1 MDGNGRV
8 KRLLPRNGRR
18 PTTEGMDVAVIGTG
32 HVGLPTCVTLAALG
46 HTVTGL
52 DEDAQKIELLQTGSV
67 PFFEPGLE
75 QLLSEGISQGRL
87 TFSVDAETALPGR
100 DVVFMCVGTPA
111 REDGSANLLAVE
123 TAARTVARFATGPV
137 VVVEKSTVPAGT
149 AHRVRRALA
158 RERPD
163 IRFQV
168 VSNPEFL
175 REGQAIEDSL
185 QPDRILVGADS
196 LVAFEKMRQ
205 LYAPLLSEGSQ
216 LIETDIETAELS
228 KHACNAFL
236 AMKISFANAL
246 ARICERAGAD
256 VTAVTRVMGA
266 DARIGHKFL
275 AAGLGYGGYCFPKDL
290 QAFHRLA
297 AGLGYDFPLLEEVA
311 RINDEAVEAVV
322 RKVEDSLWNLEDKRV
337 ALLGLAFKPGTNDT
351 RFSPALSLA
360 RRLIQKNCHVV
371 GYDPQVPDATSEVPG
386 LEQADDLY
394 AAAEGAECVVLCTEW
409 PEFRAIDLLRLRN
422 VMAYPIFVD
431 GRNLLDPK
439 EMRAA
444 GFTYYST
451 GRPVIQDYQF
461 EIASAEAEVEQI
473 VPQGRAT

>member
-1 MDGNGRV
+1 
-8 KRLLPRNGRR
+8 
-18 PTTEGMDVAVIGTG
+18 
-32 HVGLPTCVTLAALG
+32 VGLVAAAALAELG
-46 HTVTGL
+46 HRVVGT
-52 DEDAQKIELLQTGSV
+52 DADLEKLTWLERGEI
-67 PFFEPGLE
+67 PFFEPGLPE
-75 QLLSEGISQGRL
+75 LVAAGRATGRL
-87 TFSVDAETALPGR
+87 RFAETIAGAVAGCE
-100 DVVFMCVGTPA
+100 VVFICVGTPA

-137 VVVEKSTVPAGT
+137 VVVQRSTVPAGT

-158 RERPD
+158 QERPE
-163 IRFQV
+163 IHFQV

-185 QPDRILVGADS
+185 HPDRILVGANS
-196 LVAFEKMRQ
+196 LAAFEKMRR
-205 LYAPLLSEGSQ
+205 LYAPLLSTGCQ

-266 DARIGHKFL
+266 DPRIGHMFL

-297 AGLGYDFPLLEEVA
+297 AALGYDFPLLQEVA

-322 RKVEDSLWNLEDKRV
+322 RKVEDALWNLEDKRV
-337 ALLGLAFKPGTNDT
+337 ALLGLAFKPGTDDT
-351 RFSPALSLA
+351 RFSPALTLA
-360 RRLIQKNCHVV
+360 RRLIEKKSHVV
-371 GYDPQVPDATSEVPG
+371 GYDPQVSDVTSEVPG
-386 LEQADDLY
+386 LEQAHDPY
-394 AAAEGAECVVLCTEW
+394 AAAAGADCVVLCTDW
-409 PEFRAIDLLRLRN
+409 PEFRAIDLWRLRD

-431 GRNLLDPK
+431 GRNLLDP
-439 EMRAA
+439 EQMRAA
-444 GFTYYST
+444 GFTYYSA
-451 GRPVIQDYQF
+451 GRPVVKENQF
-461 EIASAEAEVEQI
+461 EIASAEAEFEQI
-473 VPQGRAT
+473 VPHAKAT

>member
-1 MDGNGRV
+1 VRV
-8 KRLLPRNGRR
+8 G
-18 PTTEGMDVAVIGTG
+18 VIGCG
-32 HVGLPTCVTLAALG
+32 HVGLVAAAALAELG
-46 HTVTGL
+46 HRVVGTDADLEKLTGL
-52 DEDAQKIELLQTGSV
+52 ERGEI
-67 PFFEPGLE
+67 PFFEPGLPE
-75 QLLSEGISQGRL
+75 LVAAGRATGRL
-87 TFSVDAETALPGR
+87 RFAETIAGAVAECE
-100 DVVFMCVGTPA
+100 VVFICVGTPA

-137 VVVEKSTVPAGT
+137 VIVQRSTVPAGT

-158 RERPD
+158 QERPE
-163 IRFQV
+163 IHFQV

-185 QPDRILVGADS
+185 HPDRILVGANS
-196 LVAFEKMRQ
+196 LAAFEKMRR
-205 LYAPLLSEGSQ
+205 LYAPLISTGCQ

-266 DARIGHKFL
+266 DPRIGHMFL

-297 AGLGYDFPLLEEVA
+297 AALGYDFPLLEEVA

-322 RKVEDSLWNLEDKRV
+322 RKVEDALWNLEDKRV
-337 ALLGLAFKPGTNDT
+337 ALLGLAFKPGTDDT
-351 RFSPALSLA
+351 RFSPALTLA
-360 RRLIQKNCHVV
+360 RRLIQKKSHVV
-371 GYDPQVPDATSEVPG
+371 GYDPQVSDVTSEVPG
-386 LEQADDLY
+386 LEQANDAY
-394 AAAEGAECVVLCTEW
+394 AAAAGADCVVLCTDW
-409 PEFRAIDLLRLRN
+409 PEFRAIDLWRLRD

-431 GRNLLDPK
+431 GRNLLDP
-439 EMRAA
+439 EQMRAA
-444 GFTYYST
+444 GFTYYSA
-451 GRPVIQDYQF
+451 GRPVVKESQF
-461 EIASAEAEVEQI
+461 EIASAEAEFEQI
-473 VPQGRAT
+473 VPHAKAT

>member
-1 MDGNGRV
+1 
-8 KRLLPRNGRR
+8 
-18 PTTEGMDVAVIGTG
+18 
-32 HVGLPTCVTLAALG
+32 VGLVAAAALAELG
-46 HTVTGL
+46 HRVVGTDADLEKLTGL
-52 DEDAQKIELLQTGSV
+52 ERGEI
-67 PFFEPGLE
+67 PFFEPGLPE
-75 QLLSEGISQGRL
+75 LVAAGRATGRL
-87 TFSVDAETALPGR
+87 RFAETIAGAVAGCE
-100 DVVFMCVGTPA
+100 VVFICVGTPA

-137 VVVEKSTVPAGT
+137 VIVQRSTVPAGT

-158 RERPD
+158 QERPE
-163 IRFQV
+163 IHFQV

-185 QPDRILVGADS
+185 HPDRILVGANS
-196 LVAFEKMRQ
+196 LAAFEKMRR
-205 LYAPLLSEGSQ
+205 LYAPLISTGCQ

-266 DARIGHKFL
+266 DPRIGHMFL

-297 AGLGYDFPLLEEVA
+297 AALGYDFPLLEEVA

-322 RKVEDSLWNLEDKRV
+322 RKVEDALWNLEDKRV
-337 ALLGLAFKPGTNDT
+337 ALLGLAFKPGTDDT
-351 RFSPALSLA
+351 RFSPALTLA
-360 RRLIQKNCHVV
+360 RRLIQKKSHVV
-371 GYDPQVPDATSEVPG
+371 AYDPQVSDVTSEVPG
-386 LEQADDLY
+386 LEQAHDPY
-394 AAAEGAECVVLCTEW
+394 AAAAGADCVVLCTDW
-409 PEFRAIDLLRLRN
+409 PEFRAIDLWRLRD

-431 GRNLLDPK
+431 GRNLLDP
-439 EMRAA
+439 EQMRAA
-444 GFTYYST
+444 GFTYYSA
-451 GRPVIQDYQF
+451 GRPVVKESQF
-461 EIASAEAEVEQI
+461 EIASAEAEFEQI
-473 VPQGRAT
+473 VPHAKAT

>member
-1 MDGNGRV
+1 
-8 KRLLPRNGRR
+8 
-18 PTTEGMDVAVIGTG
+18 
-32 HVGLPTCVTLAALG
+32 VGLVAAAALAELG
-46 HTVTGL
+46 HRVVGT
-52 DEDAQKIELLQTGSV
+52 DADLEKLTWLERGEI
-67 PFFEPGLE
+67 PFFEPGLPE
-75 QLLSEGISQGRL
+75 LVAAGRATGRL
-87 TFSVDAETALPGR
+87 RFAETIAGAVAGCE
-100 DVVFMCVGTPA
+100 VVFICVGTPA

-137 VVVEKSTVPAGT
+137 VVVQRSTVPAGT

-158 RERPD
+158 QERPE
-163 IRFQV
+163 IHFQV

-185 QPDRILVGADS
+185 HPDRILVGANS
-196 LVAFEKMRQ
+196 LAAFEKMRR
-205 LYAPLLSEGSQ
+205 LYAPLLSTGCQ

-266 DARIGHKFL
+266 DPRIGHMFL

-297 AGLGYDFPLLEEVA
+297 ASLGYDFPLLEEVA

-322 RKVEDSLWNLEDKRV
+322 RKVEDALWNLEDKRV
-337 ALLGLAFKPGTNDT
+337 ALLGLAFKPGTDDT
-351 RFSPALSLA
+351 RFSPALTLA
-360 RRLIQKNCHVV
+360 RRLIEKKSYVV
-371 GYDPQVPDATSEVPG
+371 GYDPQVSDVTSEVPG
-386 LEQADDLY
+386 LEQAHDPY
-394 AAAEGAECVVLCTEW
+394 AAAAGADCVVLCTDW
-409 PEFRAIDLLRLRN
+409 PEFRAIDLWRLRD

-431 GRNLLDPK
+431 GRNLLDP
-439 EMRAA
+439 EQMRAA
-444 GFTYYST
+444 GFTYYSA
-451 GRPVIQDYQF
+451 GRPVVKESQF
-461 EIASAEAEVEQI
+461 EIASAEAEFERI
-473 VPQGRAT
+473 VPHAKAT

>member
-1 MDGNGRV
+1 MRV
-8 KRLLPRNGRR
+8 G
-18 PTTEGMDVAVIGTG
+18 VIGCG
-32 HVGLPTCVTLAALG
+32 HVGLVAAAALAELG
-46 HTVTGL
+46 HRVVGT
-52 DEDAQKIELLQTGSV
+52 DADLEKLTWLERGEI
-67 PFFEPGLE
+67 PFFEPGLPE
-75 QLLSEGISQGRL
+75 LVAAGRATGRL
-87 TFSVDAETALPGR
+87 RFAETIAGAVAGCE
-100 DVVFMCVGTPA
+100 VVFICVGTPA

-137 VVVEKSTVPAGT
+137 VVVQRSTVPAGT

-158 RERPD
+158 QERPE
-163 IRFQV
+163 IHFQV

-185 QPDRILVGADS
+185 HPDRILVGANS
-196 LVAFEKMRQ
+196 LAAFEKMRR
-205 LYAPLLSEGSQ
+205 LYAPLLSTGCQ

-266 DARIGHKFL
+266 DPRIGHMFL

-297 AGLGYDFPLLEEVA
+297 ASLGYDFPLLEEVA

-322 RKVEDSLWNLEDKRV
+322 RKVEDALWNLEDKRV
-337 ALLGLAFKPGTNDT
+337 ALLGLAFKPGTDDT
-351 RFSPALSLA
+351 RFSPALTLA
-360 RRLIQKNCHVV
+360 RRLIEKKSYVV
-371 GYDPQVPDATSEVPG
+371 GYDPQVSDVTSEVPG
-386 LEQADDLY
+386 LEQAHDPY
-394 AAAEGAECVVLCTEW
+394 AAAAGADCVVLCTDW
-409 PEFRAIDLLRLRN
+409 PEFRAIDLWRLRD

-431 GRNLLDPK
+431 GRNLLDP
-439 EMRAA
+439 EQMRAA
-444 GFTYYST
+444 GFTYYSA
-451 GRPVIQDYQF
+451 GRPVVKESQF
-461 EIASAEAEVEQI
+461 EIASAEAEFERI
-473 VPQGRAT
+473 VPHAKAT

>member
-1 MDGNGRV
+1 
-8 KRLLPRNGRR
+8 
-18 PTTEGMDVAVIGTG
+18 
-32 HVGLPTCVTLAALG
+32 VGLVAAAALAELG
-46 HTVTGL
+46 HRVVGT
-52 DEDAQKIELLQTGSV
+52 DADLEKLTSLERGEI
-67 PFFEPGLE
+67 PFFEPGLPE
-75 QLLSEGISQGRL
+75 LVAAGRATGRL
-87 TFSVDAETALPGR
+87 RFAETIAGAVAGCE
-100 DVVFMCVGTPA
+100 VVFICVGTPA

-137 VVVEKSTVPAGT
+137 VVVQRSTVPAGT

-158 RERPD
+158 QERPE
-163 IRFQV
+163 IHFQV

-175 REGQAIEDSL
+175 REGQAIQDSL
-185 QPDRILVGADS
+185 HPDRILVGANS
-196 LVAFEKMRQ
+196 LATFEKMRR
-205 LYAPLLSEGSQ
+205 LYAPLLSTGCQ

-266 DARIGHKFL
+266 DPRIGHMFL

-297 AGLGYDFPLLEEVA
+297 AALGYDFPLLQEVA

-322 RKVEDSLWNLEDKRV
+322 RKVEDALWNLEDKRV
-337 ALLGLAFKPGTNDT
+337 ALLGLAFKPGTDDT
-351 RFSPALSLA
+351 RFSPALTLA
-360 RRLIQKNCHVV
+360 SRLIEKKSHVV
-371 GYDPQVPDATSEVPG
+371 GYDPQVSDVMSEVPG
-386 LEQADDLY
+386 LEQAHDPY
-394 AAAEGAECVVLCTEW
+394 AAAAGADCVVLCTDW
-409 PEFRAIDLLRLRN
+409 PEFRAIDLRRLRD

-431 GRNLLDPK
+431 GRNLLDP
-439 EMRAA
+439 EQMRAA

-451 GRPVIQDYQF
+451 GRPVVKESQF
-461 EIASAEAEVEQI
+461 EIASAEAEFEQI
-473 VPQGRAT
+473 APHARAT